1 MLANIAEKRA
11 LFAGRL
17 NGGLRQEGRVSVED
31 SSDTITATSPQ
42 KQRARPG
49 PLKVVVSSSERA
61 AIVERASACE
71 LSVSAYLRTLGLG
84 FEPKSMLDNQAISHL
99 LKALAD
105 LGRLGG
111 LLKLWLS
118 ERPGQ
123 GASTVDVRRL
133 LRQIE
138 AHQVQLKAI
147 IERLK

>member
-1 MLANIAEKRA
+1 MLANIAEVRA
-11 LFAGRL
+11 LFAWRL

-31 SSDTITATSPQ
+31 SSDAITATLPPE
-42 KQRARPG
+42 RRVRPG
-49 PLKVVVSSSERA
+49 PLKVVVSTAERA
-61 AIVERASACE
+61 AIIERAKACD
-71 LSVSAYLRTLGLG
+71 LSVSAYLRTLGTG
-84 FEPKSMLDNQAISHL
+84 FEPKSTLDNQSISHL

-123 GASTVDVRRL
+123 GASTIDVRRL

-138 AHQVQLKAI
+138 AHQVQMKGI

>member
-1 MLANIAEKRA
+1 
-11 LFAGRL
+11 
-17 NGGLRQEGRVSVED
+17 
-31 SSDTITATSPQ
+31 
-42 KQRARPG
+42 
-49 PLKVVVSSSERA
+49 
-61 AIVERASACE
+61 
-71 LSVSAYLRTLGLG
+71 
-84 FEPKSMLDNQAISHL
+84 MLDTQAISNL

-138 AHQVQLKAI
+138 AHQMQLKGI
-147 IERLK
+147 IEGLK

>member
-1 MLANIAEKRA
+1 VSTDDSNDAIETTLPPKR
-11 LFAGRL
+11 R
-17 NGGLRQEGRVSVED
+17 E
-31 SSDTITATSPQ
+31 
-42 KQRARPG
+42 RPE
-49 PLKVVVSSSERA
+49 PLKVVVSSADRAQIIERA
-61 AIVERASACE
+61 KACD
-71 LSVSAYLRTLGLG
+71 LSVSAYLRTLGTS
-84 FEPKSMLDNQAISHL
+84 FEPKSTLDAQAIQHL

-118 ERPGQ
+118 ERPGV

-138 AHQVQLKAI
+138 AQQVQLKTI

>member
-1 MLANIAEKRA
+1 VI
-11 LFAGRL
+11 
-17 NGGLRQEGRVSVED
+17 VED
-31 SSDTITATSPQ
+31 CNNAIAATLPPKRQ
-42 KQRARPG
+42 VRPG
-49 PLKVVVSSSERA
+49 PLKVVVSTAERA
-61 AIVERASACE
+61 AIIERAKACD
-71 LSVSAYLRTLGLG
+71 LSVSAYLRALGTG
-84 FEPKSMLDNQAISHL
+84 FEPKSTLDNQAISHL

-123 GASTVDVRRL
+123 GASTIDARRL

-138 AHQVQLKAI
+138 AHQAQMKGI